1 MAALIFIHGFS
12 SNKDDFK
19 ITFERLE
26 GKYEYISLTN
36 LPGHED
42 VKLENFNAPDT
53 IMYVKELCKEVF
65 SKYKEVDIVGY
76 SMGGALTSMLSL
88 EFDFR
93 KIVLVAPAN
102 KYNGLGNTYKK
113 IPYFVK
119 SLFNKEDEEAQYK
132 HERIVNE
139 DKHAIAMLS
148 SYYKKYN
155 AKSISSF
162 MQVIDYCND
171 KLTLSN
177 KKLDDLTIIYGKLD
191 QVIPYTTV
199 NFLNDYC
206 DNIKY
211 KEIEYA
217 NHFLLTSD
225 YADSIADMI
234 EDSLFEMNLE
244 KVMSM
249 KKFCLIGDTDNKL
262 KPAHKIKN
270 ELIKNKYTL
279 TENTDEDFDVLNLC
293 INPIDGLQ
301 LLKEINKRIR
311 VVLLQPGTE
320 SDDIFELLKRRNIAY
335 VQGCSLKGLEL
346 ITK

>member
-1 MAALIFIHGFS
+1 MKALIFIHGYS
-12 SNKDDFK
+12 SDRDDFK
-19 ITFERLE
+19 FSYERLKE
-26 GKYEYISLTN
+26 KYDFVSLTN

-42 VKLENFNAPDT
+42 EKLENFNAPDT
-53 IMYVKELCKEVF
+53 IMYVKLLCKEVF
-65 SKYKEVDIVGY
+65 EKYDTVDIVGY

-88 EFDFR
+88 EFNFR

-113 IPYFVK
+113 IPFFVK
-119 SLFNKEDEEAQYK
+119 GLFSKDDEEAQYK

-139 DKHAIAMLS
+139 DKHAISMLS

-162 MQVIDYCND
+162 MQVIEYCND
-171 KLTLSN
+171 KLEKSE
-177 KKLDDLTIIYGKLD
+177 KKLDDITIIYGKLD

-199 NFLNDYC
+199 NFLNKHC

-211 KEIEYA
+211 HEIEYA

-225 YADSIADMI
+225 YGQSVVDLI
-234 EDSLFEMNLE
+234 EDSLFDLDLKKIMEMKN
-244 KVMSM
+244 
-249 KKFCLIGDTDNKL
+249 FCLIGDTENEL
-262 KPAHKIKN
+262 KVASTIKK
-270 ELIKNKYTL
+270 ELIKNNYNVTF
-279 TENTDEDFDVLNLC
+279 NTDDEFDVLNLC
-293 INPIDGLQ
+293 INPIKGLEI
-301 LLKEINKRIR
+301 LKDINKRIR

-320 SDDIFELLKRRNIAY
+320 SEEILKLLKQRNIAY
-335 VQGCSLKGLEL
+335 LQGCSLKGLEL

>member
-1 MAALIFIHGFS
+1 MQALIFIHGFS
-12 SNKDDFK
+12 SNKEDFT
-19 ITFERLE
+19 IAYERLKD
-26 GKYEYISLTN
+26 KYDFVSLTN

-42 VKLENFNAPDT
+42 TKLENFNAPDT

-65 SKYKEVDIVGY
+65 SKYDKVDIVGY

-119 SLFNKEDEEAQYK
+119 GLFSKEDEEAQYH

-155 AKSISSF
+155 AKSLSSF

-171 KLTLSN
+171 KLNRSD
-177 KKLDDLTIIYGKLD
+177 KKLDDISIIYGRLD

-199 NFLNDYC
+199 NFLNKHC

-211 KEIEYA
+211 HEIEYA

-225 YADSIADMI
+225 YGDSIADLI
-234 EDSLFEMNLE
+234 EDSLFDLTLE
-244 KVMSM
+244 KVM
-249 KKFCLIGDTDNKL
+249 KFNKFCLIGDTNNPL
-262 KPAHKIKN
+262 KAANKIKN
-270 ELIKNKYTL
+270 ELIKNKYTV
-279 TENTDEDFDVLNLC
+279 TEDVEEDFDVLNLC
-293 INPIDGLQ
+293 INPIDGLEI
-301 LLKEINKRIR
+301 LKDITKRIR

-320 SDDIFELLKRRNIAY
+320 SEEIIALLKRRNIAY
-335 VQGCSLKGLEL
+335 LQGCSLKGLEI